1 MTCGPHRTHRARSG
15 RHHRHR
21 ASGRPGA
28 GRARRYGA
36 RHDPLGAHRAP
47 RTSPR
52 ETGRLDITA
61 PASVRRGATTARDTV
76 DRLDMLVRC
85 AGIMAT
91 PFRPSAD
98 GHELILATDSLGPVF
113 LTHELLLH
121 RAGRRRVVRAGSPEA
136 VLGSIDLV
144 DLNRQCNLRWM
155 VGCRQSRLADVM
167 VAIELDER
175 ATAAEPTF
183 TRWLP
188 RASPDPGSSRR
199 DCGKPAVAGASRSR
213 YCWRAS
219 SPSRCRWAP
228 CRSSTARHH
237 LTPPAAPAMAP
248 TSKGISPITPR

>member
-15 RHHRHR
+15 RHQRHR
-21 ASGRPGA
+21 PSGRPGA

-155 VGCRQSRLADVM
+155 VGCRRSSSMSVRRRRNRHSHAGCPGLHPTQDHHEGIAASLQWLAPPAHDTVG
-167 VAIELDER
+167 A
-175 ATAAEPTF
+175 P
-183 TRWLP
+183 P
-188 RASPDPGSSRR
+188 RPAGVDGRPADPPRR
-199 DCGKPAVAGASRSR
+199 D
-213 YCWRAS
+213 
-219 SPSRCRWAP
+219 
-228 CRSSTARHH
+228 
-237 LTPPAAPAMAP
+237 
-248 TSKGISPITPR
+248 IT